1 MDFFWEMLSLQET
14 LFLLILL
21 GVLVKKL
28 KIIRENGRKT
38 LSDLLI
44 YAILPCNIVA
54 SFMGGITLPDGFVH
68 NCILAVCISIGMLLI
83 LMVIR
88 LVAQSDT
95 PRLEFL
101 PALPV
106 DAQTSAGSRQ
116 GAVLKAPAHV
126 VEQAG
131 NCQHDRGRSNI
142 IVPLQKELGVL
153 ISLSGPA
160 EPHYCLDLIRLN
172 TLPSQIQL
180 SQHILGILVSRLR

>member
-1 MDFFWEMLSLQET
+1 
-14 LFLLILL
+14 
-21 GVLVKKL
+21 
-28 KIIRENGRKT
+28 
-38 LSDLLI
+38 
-44 YAILPCNIVA
+44 
-54 SFMGGITLPDGFVH
+54 
-68 NCILAVCISIGMLLI
+68 
-83 LMVIR
+83 MVIR
-88 LVAQSDT
+88 FVAHSNLLLLD
-95 PRLEFL
+95 L
-101 PALPV
+101 PPELSIHLLTYWGGGRHGV
-106 DAQTSAGSRQ
+106 
-116 GAVLKAPAHV
+116 VLKDPAHV

>member
-1 MDFFWEMLSLQET
+1 
-14 LFLLILL
+14 
-21 GVLVKKL
+21 
-28 KIIRENGRKT
+28 
-38 LSDLLI
+38 
-44 YAILPCNIVA
+44 
-54 SFMGGITLPDGFVH
+54 
-68 NCILAVCISIGMLLI
+68 MLLI

-101 PALPV
+101 PVHSVCL
-106 DAQTSAGSRQ
+106 
-116 GAVLKAPAHV
+116 AVVFEDPAHV

-180 SQHILGILVSRLR
+180 SQHILGILVSFFRT

>member
-1 MDFFWEMLSLQET
+1 MLFFM
-14 LFLLILL
+14 
-21 GVLVKKL
+21 VV
-28 KIIRENGRKT
+28 R
-38 LSDLLI
+38 
-44 YAILPCNIVA
+44 
-54 SFMGGITLPDGFVH
+54 
-68 NCILAVCISIGMLLI
+68 
-83 LMVIR
+83 LMPQGD
-88 LVAQSDT
+88 AQF
-95 PRLEFL
+95 LEFL
-101 PALPV
+101 HSLAVNVQPGLCRH
-106 DAQTSAGSRQ
+106 SRC
-116 GAVLKAPAHV
+116 VIPEDIAHV

>member
-68 NCILAVCISIGMLLI
+68 NCILAVCISIGIQVLSIYGSKLLFRRYPANQKSVLSYGMI
-83 LMVIR
+83 CFNSSFVGLPIAHLMFG
-88 LVAQSDT
+88 D
-95 PRLEFL
+95 
-101 PALPV
+101 
-106 DAQTSAGSRQ
+106 
-116 GAVLKAPAHV
+116 
-126 VEQAG
+126 
-131 NCQHDRGRSNI
+131 
-142 IVPLQKELGVL
+142 LGVIYTSVFQIPL
-153 ISLSGPA
+153 RFTMWTAGLSLFTDVDRKSVG
-160 EPHYCLDLIRLN
+160 
-172 TLPSQIQL
+172 
-180 SQHILGILVSRLR
+180 

>member
-1 MDFFWEMLSLQET
+1 
-14 LFLLILL
+14 
-21 GVLVKKL
+21 
-28 KIIRENGRKT
+28 
-38 LSDLLI
+38 
-44 YAILPCNIVA
+44 
-54 SFMGGITLPDGFVH
+54 
-68 NCILAVCISIGMLLI
+68 MLLI

-116 GAVLKAPAHV
+116 GAVLKAPDHV

>member
-1 MDFFWEMLSLQET
+1 MHRHIPTAILLLLMIVLFVAMDET
-14 LFLLILL
+14 LLPQLL
-21 GVLVKKL
+21 
-28 KIIRENGRKT
+28 T
-38 LSDLLI
+38 
-44 YAILPCNIVA
+44 A
-54 SFMGGITLPDGFVH
+54 
-68 NCILAVCISIGMLLI
+68 LAVDVGE
-83 LMVIR
+83 
-88 LVAQSDT
+88 
-95 PRLEFL
+95 PRA
-101 PALPV
+101 AL
-106 DAQTSAGSRQ
+106 RQ
-116 GAVLKAPAHV
+116 GVVLEDPAHV